1 MSCKCVRK
9 WVKHYQMF
17 QNLETLLAREAIF
30 SMTQSLSNML
40 ALGWCPK
47 PTLSCGQ
54 TISGGAKNN
63 AFQIHYNHQHQT
75 TVRMV
80 QSINN
85 NQHQTTVRMA
95 QFINSVLF
103 KLKIKTGIWSITF
116 VEYNVIKVHTWTS
129 YIHESCMEETPLDT
143 AYN

>member
-47 PTLSCGQ
+47 PALSCGQ

-63 AFQIHYNHQHQT
+63 AFQIHYNH
-75 TVRMV
+75 
-80 QSINN
+80 
-85 NQHQTTVRMA
+85 QHQTTVRMA